1 MSRISLP
8 RPPRSAGSP
17 RVVAV
22 AVAAALTL
30 AGCSSSSGGKK
41 AQEEE
46 AGVPAGKAGTPRMTI
61 ALVTHAPAGD
71 TFWDTVRKGAQTAA
85 AKDNV
90 AHLPPARR
98 DSP

>member
-1 MSRISLP
+1 M
-8 RPPRSAGSP
+8 
-17 RVVAV
+17 AV